1 MMKRIASVVLKV
13 MIAFILVN
21 LVAFMWLVLMSTEG
35 VLEANIDRQIFLS
48 NGEEATQSVWPVDV
62 EESGDFLIT
71 AKWEADAEQLLMG
84 FKLVDAEGK
93 SLSYCTGA
101 VSMDAE
107 MNSIHLE
114 KGEYKLILKYMGTA
128 EQIEEFFEG
137 TDYSEDWHKDWEPC
151 TVAPNVKAEIQITKS
166 GLTEFQIGY
175 FLGAFLLSAIVCILA
190 AVVIGLDKNDEE
202 AVGAKKGFAAAGLAM
217 ATFGCVATAL
227 QIVYPYLLINL
238 FGEEIVNASWYNWI
252 HIIVPTYVAGTVV
265 AFLLCRSKDSTPIEK
280 HKMSVG
286 QFICCVFMNTAICG
300 VGAII
305 GAIVNMM
312 CLVPFGAENTNALA
326 EIMTNSDPFWR
337 ILTVGIC
344 APIFEELILRKFLID
359 RIHKYGE
366 GIAILASGLLFG
378 LFHGN
383 FSQVFFAAGLGF
395 FFAYIYLRTGKIWY
409 TIAFHMIINM
419 TSAAISMPIIES
431 LDWEIM
437 DKIATMDP
445 MAAETQALTM
455 QVLPGILLLLGL
467 YAVLGIIALVGIVLW
482 IVMCKKFYLKKSAEY
497 VETKK
502 MSTAFGNFGMVA
514 FLLLCLFLFL
524 QFYLGMIMAA

>member
-1 MMKRIASVVLKV
+1 MGIMVGIIVQAGRHQ
-13 MIAFILVN
+13 
-21 LVAFMWLVLMSTEG
+21 
-35 VLEANIDRQIFLS
+35 ID
-48 NGEEATQSVWPVDV
+48 V
-62 EESGDFLIT
+62 
-71 AKWEADAEQLLMG
+71 
-84 FKLVDAEGK
+84 
-93 SLSYCTGA
+93 GA
-101 VSMDAE
+101 VLLDAAAAHAQDRHIGAE
-107 MNSIHLE
+107 HDVLGTNPLDQLGDGVFAAVGREVIHGLRLCRQVI
-114 KGEYKLILKYMGTA
+114 KGVRHVSGGVGAADMGHDQANLGEFPADLQNLLDVHLIL
-128 EQIEEFFEG
+128 Q
-137 TDYSEDWHKDWEPC
+137 
-151 TVAPNVKAEIQITKS
+151 
-166 GLTEFQIGY
+166 
-175 FLGAFLLSAIVCILA
+175 A
-190 AVVIGLDKNDEE
+190 AVSGNMQHDD
-202 AVGAKKGFAAAGLAM
+202 GAHLIHP
-217 ATFGCVATAL
+217 L
-227 QIVYPYLLINL
+227 QLPS
-238 FGEEIVNASWYNWI
+238 GEEIVNASWYNWI

-366 GIAILASGLLFG
+366 GIAILVSGLLFG

-437 DKIATMDP
+437 DKIAAMDP

>member
-1 MMKRIASVVLKV
+1 MKRIANVVLKV

-21 LVAFMWLVLMSTEG
+21 LVAYLWLSLTSSEKVLDENINRQMHISKSQ
-35 VLEANIDRQIFLS
+35 EAS
-48 NGEEATQSVWPVDV
+48 KSVWSLDV
-62 EESGDFLIT
+62 ENAGDYVIT

-101 VSMDAE
+101 VSLDVE
-107 MNSIHLE
+107 MEPIHLE
-114 KGEYKLILKYMGTA
+114 AGEYKLILKYMCNA

-137 TDYSEDWHKDWEPC
+137 TDYSEDWHEDWEPC
-151 TVAPNVKAEIQITKS
+151 TADPNVKAEIQITKS
-166 GLTEFQIGY
+166 GLTEIQTGY

-190 AVVIGLDKNDEE
+190 AFVIGLDKKSED
-202 AVGAKKGFAAAGLAM
+202 AMDAKKSYAQAGLAM
-217 ATFGCVATAL
+217 AAFGCIVTAL
-227 QIVYPYLLINL
+227 QMVYPYLLINL
-238 FGEEIVNASWYNWI
+238 FGEEIVNASWYSWMQ
-252 HIIVPTYVAGTVV
+252 IIVPTYLFGTTV
-265 AFLLCRSKDSTPIEK
+265 AFLLSRSKDNTPIEK

-305 GAIVNMM
+305 GAIVNML

-326 EIMTNSDPFWR
+326 EIMTNSHPFWR
-337 ILTVGIC
+337 ILTVGIG
-344 APIFEELILRKFLID
+344 APVFEELILRKFLID

-366 GIAILASGLLFG
+366 GIAIVVSGLLFG

-395 FFAYIYLRTGKIWY
+395 FFAYIYLRTGKVWY

-419 TSAAISMPIIES
+419 TSAAITLPIVES
-431 LDWEIM
+431 LDFEVIN
-437 DKIATMDP
+437 KISTMDP

-455 QVLPGILLLLGL
+455 QILPGILLLLGL
-467 YAVLGIIALVGIVLW
+467 YAVLGIFALVGIVLW
-482 IVMCKKFYLKKSAEY
+482 IVMRKKFYLKKSVEH

-502 MSTAFGNFGMVA
+502 MRTAFGNFGMVA
-514 FLLLCLFLFL
+514 FLVLCILLFL
-524 QFYLGMIMAA
+524 QFYLGMIMMA